1 MAIDS
6 IDHYTILASDV
17 DASRDFYVRVL
28 GLTDGDRPP
37 FDFPGAWLYLGDAP
51 VVHLIGGRSK
61 GATDTGSIDH
71 VAFQASGLAEM
82 RQRLEETGVEF
93 REREVPRLR
102 MAQLFVKDPD
112 GVTVEIN
119 FPLNKK

>member
-17 DASRDFYVRVL
+17 DASSDFYVRVL
-28 GLTDGDRPP
+28 GLTNGDRPP
-37 FDFPGAWLYLGDAP
+37 FDFPGAWLYLEDAP

-71 VAFQASGLAEM
+71 VAFRASGLAEM
-82 RQRLEETGVEF
+82 RQRLEEANVEF

-102 MAQLFVKDPD
+102 MAQLFVRDPD

-119 FPLNKK
+119 FPLAKK